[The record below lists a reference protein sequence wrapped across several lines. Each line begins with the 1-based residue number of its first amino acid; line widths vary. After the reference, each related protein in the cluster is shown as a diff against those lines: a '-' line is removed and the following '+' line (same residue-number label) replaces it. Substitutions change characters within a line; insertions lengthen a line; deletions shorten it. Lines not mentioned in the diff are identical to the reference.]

1 MYPARLSPDL
11 QPGAYRVLFQ
21 QTPHP
26 FLKEV
31 IEVAG
36 RQGVA
41 CDGEY
46 YYVSGSTALFGKLS
60 PDEQQAV
67 LCRIGEL
74 VDNEKDYTDKGNYL
88 SLHNIDFKRTQ
99 TLCQGGQMFDF
110 CFVKHRKGE
119 VWERYKSI

>member
-1 MYPARLSPDL
+1 MLDLGHKDSYFFVLYPARLSPDL

-60 PDEQQAV
+60 PDEQQAA

-74 VDNEKDYTDKGNYL
+74 MDNEKDYSSAG
-88 SLHNIDFKRTQ
+88 
-99 TLCQGGQMFDF
+99 
-110 CFVKHRKGE
+110 
-119 VWERYKSI
+119 KSIGAAVSCLSAEILVSS